1 MSKKSNTFAPDL
13 KTNKK
18 TNKKERKNIMNK
30 LETLPKHVNYKNE
43 CYSLLVWVTAW
54 GRLCVGYRLIGNA
67 GDDTLPTNILSFV
80 VEQNNDVFI
89 PDTIEPKGLNDNI
102 GNCKTLDDCIDN
114 LICQIERFK
123 SKIKVFNF

>member
-1 MSKKSNTFAPDL
+1 
-13 KTNKK
+13 
-18 TNKKERKNIMNK
+18 MNK
-30 LETLPKHVNYKNE
+30 LEKLPKHLTYKNGW
-43 CYSLLVWVTAW
+43 YSLRVWVTAW
-54 GRLCVGYRLIGNA
+54 DRLCVGYRLIDN
-67 GDDTLPTNILSFV
+67 DDTLPTNILDTLPTNILSFV

-123 SKIKVFNF
+123 SKSLIKVFNEA

>member
-1 MSKKSNTFAPDL
+1 
-13 KTNKK
+13 
-18 TNKKERKNIMNK
+18 MNK
-30 LETLPKHVNYKNE
+30 LEKLPKNVNYKNG
-43 CYSLLVWVTAW
+43 CYSLRVWVTAW
-54 GRLCVGYRLIGNA
+54 NRLCVGYRLIDNA
-67 GDDTLPTNILSFV
+67 GDDTLPVNILSFV

>member
-1 MSKKSNTFAPDL
+1 
-13 KTNKK
+13 
-18 TNKKERKNIMNK
+18 MNK
-30 LETLPKHVNYKNE
+30 LEKLPKHVDYKNGW
-43 CYSLLVWVTAW
+43 YSLRVWVTAW
-54 GRLCVGYRLIGNA
+54 DRLCVGYRLIDSASDN
-67 GDDTLPTNILSFV
+67 TLHTNILSFV

-123 SKIKVFNF
+123 SKIKVFNEV

>member
-1 MSKKSNTFAPDL
+1 
-13 KTNKK
+13 
-18 TNKKERKNIMNK
+18 MNK
-30 LETLPKHVNYKNE
+30 LEKLPKHLNYKNGW
-43 CYSLLVWVTAW
+43 YSLRVWVTAW
-54 GRLCVGYRLIGNA
+54 DRLCVGYRRIDSA
-67 GDDTLPTNILSFV
+67 GDDTLPINILSFV

-123 SKIKVFNF
+123 SKSLIKVFNEA

>member
-1 MSKKSNTFAPDL
+1 
-13 KTNKK
+13 
-18 TNKKERKNIMNK
+18 MNK
-30 LETLPKHVNYKNE
+30 LEKLPKHLTYKNGW
-43 CYSLLVWVTAW
+43 YSLRVWVTMW
-54 GRLCVGYRLIGNA
+54 GLCVGYRLIDN
-67 GDDTLPTNILSFV
+67 DDTLPTNILSFV

-123 SKIKVFNF
+123 SNLLIKVFNEA

>member
-1 MSKKSNTFAPDL
+1 
-13 KTNKK
+13 
-18 TNKKERKNIMNK
+18 MNK
-30 LETLPKHVNYKNE
+30 LEKLPKHVNYKNGW
-43 CYSLLVWVTAW
+43 YSLRVWVTAW
-54 GRLCVGYRLIGNA
+54 DRLCVGYRLIDSA

-89 PDTIEPKGLNDNI
+89 PDTIEPKCLNDNI

-123 SKIKVFNF
+123 SKSLIKVFNEA